1 MIIFI
6 DQILAMIDSD
16 QTEEEKL
23 ADLGVFISKSEIEA
37 SKDENEEL
45 KDKYEVEVSKDE
57 VEASKDKVEVSKDEP
72 KEEDKNEADK
82 LVITKTTKH
91 VLQQ

>member
-45 KDKYEVEVSKDE
+45 KDEVEVSKDE
-57 VEASKDKVEVSKDEP
+57 VQVSKDEP
-72 KEEDKNEADK
+72 EEDKNEADK

>member
-23 ADLGVFISKSEIEA
+23 ADLGAVILKSEIEA

-45 KDKYEVEVSKDE
+45 KDKDEVPKDE

-91 VLQQ
+91 ILQQ